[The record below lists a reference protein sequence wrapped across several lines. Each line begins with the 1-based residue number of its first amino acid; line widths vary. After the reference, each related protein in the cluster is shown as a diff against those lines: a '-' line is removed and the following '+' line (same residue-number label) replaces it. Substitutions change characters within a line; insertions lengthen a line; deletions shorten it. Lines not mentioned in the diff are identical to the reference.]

1 VTQEKLYQIR
11 LAMSYPIRRA
21 QLTTFGA
28 LAGVILL
35 KQALRLRRHTTAGQ
49 PHGNIL
55 PVLVLGPAQQ
65 ALRI

>member
-1 VTQEKLYQIR
+1 
-11 LAMSYPIRRA
+11 MSYPIRRA

-35 KQALRLRRHTTAGQ
+35 KQALRLQRLIMAGQ

-55 PVLVLGPAQQ
+55 AALVLVLVLVLRE
-65 ALRI
+65 ALG